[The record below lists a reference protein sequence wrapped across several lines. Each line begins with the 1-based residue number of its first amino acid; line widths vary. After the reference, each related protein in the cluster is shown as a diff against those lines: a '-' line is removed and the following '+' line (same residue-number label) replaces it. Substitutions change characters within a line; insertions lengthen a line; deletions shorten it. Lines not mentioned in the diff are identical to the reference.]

1 MSGPP
6 AFRGARLEEM
16 PGGSVAQIRNHFGD
30 ESPKLSHPNKE
41 NSPVERGDANDG
53 RHLAGNGSVD
63 SGVDTDVSLNLAVR
77 EKIHT
82 HPKEGHWE
90 FLGGGGL
97 RSLNLRSKA

>member
-30 ESPKLSHPNKE
+30 ESPNLSHPNKE
-41 NSPVERGDANDG
+41 NSPLERGDANDG

-63 SGVDTDVSLNLAVR
+63 SGVDTNVSFLQFSIPLLHELWLNL
-77 EKIHT
+77 
-82 HPKEGHWE
+82 
-90 FLGGGGL
+90 
-97 RSLNLRSKA
+97 SLVSEHLFKNKHFS